1 MQEAWIGDI
10 LVIASVG
17 ITIVVAVALLWGF
30 FDLRTHLK
38 RRSAK
43 QNRLVRLLPG
53 LEGDRPLRVR
63 LKDGQTYSGLRL
75 AGVMDADAARAAG
88 LPHPL
93 GQMVCF
99 EGEGGARTWIDAA
112 AIRVLESAGEDKTAG

>member
-1 MQEAWIGDI
+1 MEETWIGDV

-17 ITIVVAVALLWGF
+17 MTIVVAVALLWGF
-30 FDLRTHLK
+30 FDLRAHLK

-43 QNRLVRLLPG
+43 QNRLIRLLPG

-75 AGVMDADAARAAG
+75 AGVMDADAALAVG

-93 GQMVCF
+93 TNMVCF
-99 EGEGGARTWIDAA
+99 EGEGRARIWIDAS
-112 AIRVLESAGEDKTAG
+112 AIRVLESVDADKAQD